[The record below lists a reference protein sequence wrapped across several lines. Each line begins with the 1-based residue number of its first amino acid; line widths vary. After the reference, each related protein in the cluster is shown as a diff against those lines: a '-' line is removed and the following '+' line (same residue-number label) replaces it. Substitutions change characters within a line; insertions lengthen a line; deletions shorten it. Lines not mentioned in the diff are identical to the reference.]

1 MSGSSTLSVPAP
13 SFAERMQRSPLGP
26 PIRSLV
32 SRARLPVWIRHGRPD
47 PAPPHR
53 KQAIV
58 AASVR
63 HYRPATFVETGTYRG
78 DTLALIAPLVRRAIS
93 IELDPTLAELARH
106 RFRSQPNVDIRTGDS
121 AAVLPEVVPGLS
133 EPALFWLDGHYSGG
147 PTADSGL
154 CPILAEID
162 TALGGTVDHVL
173 LIDDIRLFDGTDGY
187 PTLDQLRERIAGHRP
202 DFVMVVENDIARAH
216 APDRS

>member
-1 MSGSSTLSVPAP
+1 MPGPSSHPPSAP
-13 SFAERMQRSPLGP
+13 SLAERLQRSPLGP
-26 PIRSLV
+26 PIRALV
-32 SRARLPVWIRHGRPD
+32 SRARVPMWVHRGRPD

-58 AASVR
+58 ADAVR
-63 HYRPATFVETGTYRG
+63 RHRPSAFVETGTYRG
-78 DTLALIAPLVRRAIS
+78 DTLALIAPLVGRAVS

-106 RFRSQPNVDIRTGDS
+106 RFRSFPNVEIHTGDS
-121 AAVLPEVVPGLS
+121 AFVLPDVVPSLQRPS
-133 EPALFWLDGHYSGG
+133 LFWLDGHYSGG

-162 TALGGTVDHVL
+162 TALGGPVDHVL

-187 PTLDQLRERIAGHRP
+187 PTLDGLRDRISSHRP
-202 DFVMVVENDIARAH
+202 DFRFAVENDIARAY
-216 APDRS
+216 APASS